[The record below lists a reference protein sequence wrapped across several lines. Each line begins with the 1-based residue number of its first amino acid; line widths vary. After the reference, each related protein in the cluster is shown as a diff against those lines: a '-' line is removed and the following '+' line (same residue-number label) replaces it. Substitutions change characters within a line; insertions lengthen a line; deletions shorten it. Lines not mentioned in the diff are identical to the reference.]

1 MEYDK
6 ELKAIN
12 DIISTLEG
20 LEDDARLR
28 VVNYVL
34 ERIGLKGAS
43 SGRSPAPIYQS
54 QPSTTVPS
62 LTGNQSGPDIR
73 SLREQKKPNSAIQMA
88 VLVAYYLQEIAPE
101 VEKKNA
107 IGVEDVR
114 KYFNQ
119 ASFPLPKVPISALK
133 NAKAAG
139 YLESA
144 ERGLYK
150 LNPVG
155 YNLAAYG
162 LPEKGT
168 NNGTK
173 KRSKKAKSKNKAAK
187 K

>member
-1 MEYDK
+1 MEHDK

-12 DIISTLEG
+12 DIISALEG
-20 LEDDARLR
+20 LDGDARLR
-28 VVNYVL
+28 VVNYVF
-34 ERIGLKGAS
+34 ERLGLKEGAPDRSGAIIPQGQPLLVSPS
-43 SGRSPAPIYQS
+43 SVGT
-54 QPSTTVPS
+54 PST
-62 LTGNQSGPDIR
+62 LDIR
-73 SLREQKKPNSAIQMA
+73 NFREQRQPNSAIQMA

-101 VEKKNA
+101 MEKKNA
-107 IGVEDVR
+107 IGVEDVK

-119 ASFPLPKVPISALK
+119 ASFPLPKVPISALR

-139 YLESA
+139 YLELA

-155 YNLAAYG
+155 HNLAAYG

-173 KRSKKAKSKNKAAK
+173 KRSKKAKSKK
-187 K
+187 KTTKK